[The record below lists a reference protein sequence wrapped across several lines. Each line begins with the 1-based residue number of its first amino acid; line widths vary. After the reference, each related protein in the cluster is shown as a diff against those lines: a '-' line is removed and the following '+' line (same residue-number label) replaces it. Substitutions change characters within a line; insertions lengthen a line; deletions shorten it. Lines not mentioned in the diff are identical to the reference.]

1 LNLTLSFQ
9 AASTAPILMIS
20 QNRQAEIDRRK
31 AEIDYRINIKAEL
44 EIEPLHQKIDLLRE
58 QEVVQLL
65 QAVELLL
72 QRLNSAERREASS

>member
-1 LNLTLSFQ
+1 LNLTLTFQ
-9 AASTAPILMIS
+9 AVYTAPVLIMS
-20 QNRQAEIDRRK
+20 QNRQ

-44 EIEPLHQKIDLLRE
+44 EIEQLHQKIDLLRE
-58 QEVVQLL
+58 QEVMQLL

>member
-9 AASTAPILMIS
+9 AAYTAPVLMMS

-31 AEIDYRINIKAEL
+31 AEIDHRINIKAEL
-44 EIEPLHQKIDLLRE
+44 EIEQLHEKK
-58 QEVVQLL
+58 L

>member
-9 AASTAPILMIS
+9 AVYTAPVLIMS
-20 QNRQAEIDRRK
+20 QNRQ

-44 EIEPLHQKIDLLRE
+44 EIEQLHEKMDVLRE
-58 QEVVQLL
+58 QEVMQLL

-72 QRLNSAERREASS
+72 QRLSSAERREASS

>member
-9 AASTAPILMIS
+9 AVYTAPVLIMS
-20 QNRQAEIDRRK
+20 QNRQ

-44 EIEPLHQKIDLLRE
+44 DLLRE
-58 QEVVQLL
+58 QEVMQLL

-72 QRLNSAERREASS
+72 QRLSSAERREASS